1 MRNAGILKSQLF
13 TILLFV
19 FSLALVTIAGASPPG
34 EDELKQLAAQEKAK
48 PAAPSGPDGDYV
60 GSKTCIICH
69 QDQDRRFK
77 NTVMGK
83 AMAHPH
89 TPEEARG
96 CESCHGPGR
105 AHVEAG
111 GGKDTIPIRFGKDSP
126 NYLGR
131 KAYFTTYYSLSA
143 GKGNVFS
150 RPLGDPT
157 ITTGPNQFALIGT
170 NSATN
175 YPETVNRNHEV
186 VVVFRYNLTERLAPK
201 IEYHYQQWDY
211 KDYQTSPMTQY
222 MGCVSP
228 IPNGSPGYECCAR
241 MHHSDPDI
249 QHSQSNGSREP
260 VYPYFVV
267 GDTSAACYLFLGV
280 DQLSYHA
287 HTILATLEYRF

>member
-19 FSLALVTIAGASPPG
+19 FSLALVTIAGASPPRD
-34 EDELKQLAAQEKAK
+34 DELKQLAAQEKAK

-60 GSKTCIICH
+60 GSETCIICH

-126 NYLGR
+126 NSVAEQNAACEACHKR
-131 KAYFTTYYSLSA
+131 
-143 GKGNVFS
+143 
-150 RPLGDPT
+150 GDHM
-157 ITTGPNQFALIGT
+157 FW
-170 NSATN
+170 
-175 YPETVNRNHEV
+175 
-186 VVVFRYNLTERLAPK
+186 K
-201 IEYHYQQWDY
+201 
-211 KDYQTSPMTQY
+211 
-222 MGCVSP
+222 
-228 IPNGSPGYECCAR
+228 GSPHESRGMACVDCHQVAVSRRQGY
-241 MHHSDPDI
+241 MH
-249 QHSQSNGSREP
+249 
-260 VYPYFVV
+260 
-267 GDTSAACYLFLGV
+267 
-280 DQLSYHA
+280 
-287 HTILATLEYRF
+287 